1 MKKNKYIF
9 IMVAVYTLC
18 CLSMQEASA
27 QKVYKEGEMYI
38 LDCGPDSGFPQGAT
52 STTTKIIA
60 NPTPSNTGE
69 PMEQNTENG
78 TINATVY
85 QKLEIAA
92 SDLSNTYNWA
102 TAYTQCA
109 TDKGTGW
116 RLPTQREF
124 TLIAIFGDAFT
135 AFNIGFQKA
144 QYWTGT
150 ESATSYNTKIAWM
163 LDINLTVYTHNY
175 YQVADKTQL
184 KRVRCVREVS
194 SEEPP
199 TTRVSK
205 KTNK

>member
-9 IMVAVYTLC
+9 IMAAVCTLY
-18 CLSMQEASA
+18 CLNTQRASA
-27 QKVYKEGEMYI
+27 QKVYKDGEMYI

-52 STTTKIIA
+52 SMTTKIIA
-60 NPTPSNTGE
+60 NATPSNTGE
-69 PMEQNTENG
+69 PMAQNTESG
-78 TINATVY
+78 TINAAVY

-109 TDKGTGW
+109 TDKGSGW

-144 QYWTGT
+144 EYWTGT
-150 ESATSYNTKIAWM
+150 ESATSNNTKIAWM
-163 LDINLTVYTHNY
+163 LNLALTVYTHNFY
-175 YQVADKTQL
+175 EVANKTQS

-194 SEEPP
+194 SEEPT
-199 TTRVSK
+199 TTREPK